1 MQKYLKWSVMIALVV
16 ALIALVPMGCAEE
29 EEEEAYLVGALFD
42 TTGPASTLGV
52 AEEQTVDM
60 MVNNINE
67 AGGINGHELKVQ
79 FYNTEGSSE
88 TAILVADTLI
98 NDDKVLAIIGPSRS
112 GTSLALKDTVTTANI
127 VMVSCAASTLIVEPI
142 EESYWIFKTPQ
153 TDQEAITT
161 IYEYLQEEGYTD
173 IAILTDTSG
182 FGAAG
187 RDILIAD
194 ALDYGLDIVEDQTF
208 DNGDPDVDSQLT
220 KIEGTDAQVVIC
232 WSTVKD
238 STTVAAGMEALDIPL
253 ICSHG
258 IAHPD
263 FITIAGD
270 AANGVIFPAGKVLIV
285 DELPADDPQKE
296 GLTQYR
302 DDFEAIYG
310 NGTVSTFGGHAYDAL
325 SMVVIA
331 LDEMDEG
338 LDLADARAA
347 IRDGIENITGFAGTA
362 GVFNMSDTDHYGLPP
377 GTLEMITIVDG
388 EWTWL
393 Q

>member
-1 MQKYLKWSVMIALVV
+1 MKKYLTWSVMLLLVV
-16 ALIALVPMGCAEE
+16 ALVAVSANCGGE
-29 EEEEAYLVGALFD
+29 EEEEAYLIGALFD
-42 TTGPASTLGV
+42 TTGAASTLGV
-52 AEEQTVDM
+52 AEDKTVDI
-60 MVNNINE
+60 MVDNINE

-79 FYNTEGSSE
+79 FYNTEGTSE
-88 TAILVADTLI
+88 TAILVAENLI

-112 GTSLALKDTVTTANI
+112 GTSLALKDTVTTAKI
-127 VMVSCAASTLIVEPI
+127 PMVSCAASTLIVEPI
-142 EESYWIFKTPQ
+142 EESYWVFKTPQ

-161 IYEYLQEEGYTD
+161 IYEYLQVEGYTD

-187 RDILIAD
+187 KAILEAD
-194 ALDYGLDIVEDQTF
+194 ALDYGLTIVEVQTF
-208 DNGDPDVDSQLT
+208 DNGDPNVDSQLT

-296 GLTQYR
+296 SVMQYR
-302 DDFEAIYG
+302 DDFEAEYG
-310 NGTVSTFGGHAYDAL
+310 TGTVSTFGGHAYDAL
-325 SMVVIA
+325 SLVVLA
-331 LDEMDEG
+331 LDEMEEG

-362 GVFNMSDTDHYGLPP
+362 GVFSMSANDHYGLPP